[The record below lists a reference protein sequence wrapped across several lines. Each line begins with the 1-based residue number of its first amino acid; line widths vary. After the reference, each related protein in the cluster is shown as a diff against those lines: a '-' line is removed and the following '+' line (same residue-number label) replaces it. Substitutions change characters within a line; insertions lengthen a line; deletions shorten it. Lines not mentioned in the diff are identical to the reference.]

1 MQPPSWQLIR
11 TTLREKMPPGPF
23 QTTGKNQQLAHY
35 DLMNLQS
42 SMVDMPGRPHFSM
55 RNPERLFESGM
66 SSLRRTRLLFFVNM
80 KHGTWAIRLK
90 VFLRMPSIGHK
101 SKSESSAEFKQPASN
116 KFLGPLQGVKSD
128 EINELIVESIDSS
141 YYQR

>member
-1 MQPPSWQLIR
+1 
-11 TTLREKMPPGPF
+11 
-23 QTTGKNQQLAHY
+23 
-35 DLMNLQS
+35 
-42 SMVDMPGRPHFSM
+42 MVDMPGRPRFSM

-66 SSLRRTRLLFFVNM
+66 SSLRRTRLLFFFVNM
-80 KHGTWAIRLK
+80 MHGTWDISLK

-101 SKSESSAEFKQPASN
+101 SKSESSAEYKQPTSN

-128 EINELIVESIDSS
+128 EINELIVESLDSS